1 MGFNKLIRFAI
12 HHHNQKLMKRKF
24 HCSAEINP
32 PWRGHLREGLER
44 GNPKKSEHVCIYRI
58 PPNMLH
64 VEPKAY
70 IPNNIAIGPYHHG
83 RPHLKDM
90 EDIKLRF
97 FRRLFDPAGP
107 NGSNK
112 LDEAFKE
119 LESIEDK
126 ARQCYAE
133 EIKFSSDEFLEMMMV
148 DSSFIIQLLREFS
161 ELEKNKLNLVPDF
174 SRWMLPAIRREMIM
188 LENQIPQFILRKLF
202 EITNTNGND
211 HHSSVDALALKFFH
225 PMLKPELGNY
235 DNYSSKL
242 KLKEPGFESEH
253 LVDLFRYSI
262 RPTEISRRRRDIE
275 RGIQTNMIYS
285 ATQLDEAGVKIKK
298 RDTTSLLDI
307 SFGNK
312 FMKRFVKELKI
323 PTLRILDHRAT
334 ALRNMVAFEKCHN
347 RCHADVTAYVFFFNR
362 LINSSK
368 DVDLLHQKG
377 VVHHSLGCDEELA
390 ELINKIA
397 KEIVPDSRE
406 SYLYRA
412 VNEANE
418 YVGDNRY
425 AKMRA
430 SMVRNYFTSWV
441 VGVTTAGA
449 VFALVFTVIQ
459 TICAVYQHKRNG
471 KSLITIFLE
480 TTGFISEDDGGDDN
494 NNNIVESNVLI
505 RGGCHCRCCSVKSE
519 EFTSD

>member
-12 HHHNQKLMKRKF
+12 HHHNHKFLKRKF

-32 PWRGHLREGLER
+32 PWRGHVREGLEK

-58 PPNMLH
+58 PPNMRH

-90 EDIKLRF
+90 EDIKMRF
-97 FRRLFDPAGP
+97 FRRLFDPTGP
-107 NGSNK
+107 NGSSK
-112 LDEAFKE
+112 LDQAFKE

-126 ARQCYAE
+126 ARKCYGE
-133 EIKFSSDEFLEMMMV
+133 EIKFSRDEFLEMMMV
-148 DSSFIIQLLREFS
+148 DSSFIIQLLREFY
-161 ELEKNKLNLVPDF
+161 ELENNKLNLVPDF

-188 LENQIPQFILRKLF
+188 LENQIPLFVLRKLF
-202 EITNTNGND
+202 EITNTNANH
-211 HHSSVDALALKFFH
+211 HHSSVDALALKFFQ
-225 PMLKPELGNY
+225 PMLN
-235 DNYSSKL
+235 SSKL
-242 KLKEPGFESEH
+242 KLNEPDLESEH
-253 LVDLFRYSI
+253 FVDLFRCSI
-262 RPTEISRRRRDIE
+262 RPTEISGRRDIE

-312 FMKRFVKELKI
+312 LMGKFVKELKI

-390 ELINKIA
+390 ELINNIA

-406 SYLYRA
+406 SYLYKD

-418 YVGDNRY
+418 YVGGSKY
-425 AKMRA
+425 AKTRA

-480 TTGFISEDDGGDDN
+480 TTGFISEDDGDGDGDNN
-494 NNNIVESNVLI
+494 NNNIVESKRFNLWLPLW
-505 RGGCHCRCCSVKSE
+505 RPLPML
-519 EFTSD
+519 